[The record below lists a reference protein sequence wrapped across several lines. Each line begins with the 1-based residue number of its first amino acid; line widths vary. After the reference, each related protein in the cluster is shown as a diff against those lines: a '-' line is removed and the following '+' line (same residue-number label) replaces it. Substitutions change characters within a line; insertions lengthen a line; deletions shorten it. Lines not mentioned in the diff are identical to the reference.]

1 MSTSL
6 SQKTS
11 HSTRGEVSTQPR
23 ASASANLV
31 NNYVYSLNS
40 AMNVHSANVS
50 CDTHAAQRS
59 SSQNN
64 VKRSHSQK
72 FEKLLSKFQ
81 RVFAV
86 FTSCWEGPSPVKVFH
101 PTTILNRWVQSFEDE
116 GIAKLV
122 YPAMVKGGE
131 CEIWMRCLY
140 CTHNRIRCPPIT

>member
-11 HSTRGEVSTQPR
+11 HSTRGEDSTQPR

-86 FTSCWEGPSPVKVFH
+86 FTSCWEGPSPVKVSH

-116 GIAKLV
+116 GIAKLA
-122 YPAMVKGGE
+122 YPCSTEVSSWFGWG
-131 CEIWMRCLY
+131 RRS
-140 CTHNRIRCPPIT
+140 RIPAALFAIR